1 MAQPSSSHCTT
12 QQAHTFVPVLISN
25 QETKSSNVSPPCFV
39 SLLTSHAWGI
49 RGHTLCSEVLHNLP
63 TTQSLWMQPF
73 QEFSPWLGEINCVPY
88 IQVISLMFNLNPRFL
103 IDSLWKEQLISNE
116 GNQAPN
122 CIDITMLG
130 GHEKVYLSS
139 FCLHFF
145 LCTTGIIMPTSQ
157 NYCEDWQGECSLHL
171 PFPICPLSLG
181 TKVPWTTVTLTAPPV
196 WSFSFS
202 DLVLPWNWRSLDTI
216 HLHNQN
222 NEHFFIDWSI

>member
-1 MAQPSSSHCTT
+1 MAQPSSPHCTT

-39 SLLTSHAWGI
+39 SLLASHAWGI
-49 RGHTLCSEVLHNLP
+49 YGHTLCSEVLRNLP
-63 TTQSLWMQPF
+63 TTQSLSLDAAIP
-73 QEFSPWLGEINCVPY
+73 EIFTLTGGDQLC
-88 IQVISLMFNLNPRFL
+88 SLHTSNLSLLFNLNPLFL

-145 LCTTGIIMPTSQ
+145 LCTIGIIIPASQ
-157 NYCEDWQGECSLHL
+157 NYCEDWLGECSLYL

-181 TKVPWTTVTLTAPPV
+181 TKVPWTKQ
-196 WSFSFS
+196 SF
-202 DLVLPWNWRSLDTI
+202 
-216 HLHNQN
+216 
-222 NEHFFIDWSI
+222 